1 MLSSVI
7 EKQVVPS
14 NNNDS
19 ATDLLP
25 LPTETGFLFKIIYL
39 EIIIFCPINHCY
51 CPDTDISAKFK
62 SVKLSHACMKL
73 DHPHTILFWLCH
85 PAIPKAIK

>member
-25 LPTETGFLFKIIYL
+25 LPAETGFLFKIIYL
-39 EIIIFCPINHCY
+39 EIIIFVQLI
-51 CPDTDISAKFK
+51 TVIVQILISVPNSK
-62 SVKLSHACMKL
+62 V
-73 DHPHTILFWLCH
+73 
-85 PAIPKAIK
+85 